1 VGLSAVSKAVGLMY
15 NRLGIETSFTRHNN
29 NNQGNIMGKPKEVF
43 DKAYGNVPH
52 EVGFNVNLDIN
63 VFRGFKYYYLKM
75 IRFFR

>member
-1 VGLSAVSKAVGLMY
+1 MKSK
-15 NRLGIETSFTRHNN
+15 ET
-29 NNQGNIMGKPKEVF
+29 F